1 MTLSFPNRSR
11 YYDTTLRAVRFWG
24 HDSAL
29 ETAFVVTDEALKRV
43 QPDMLLDE
51 AECLRAFDANR
62 DLIHAVAAK
71 AYNRG
76 HKASVRLVST
86 DF

>member
-1 MTLSFPNRSR
+1 
-11 YYDTTLRAVRFWG
+11 
-24 HDSAL
+24 
-29 ETAFVVTDEALKRV
+29 
-43 QPDMLLDE
+43 MLLDE